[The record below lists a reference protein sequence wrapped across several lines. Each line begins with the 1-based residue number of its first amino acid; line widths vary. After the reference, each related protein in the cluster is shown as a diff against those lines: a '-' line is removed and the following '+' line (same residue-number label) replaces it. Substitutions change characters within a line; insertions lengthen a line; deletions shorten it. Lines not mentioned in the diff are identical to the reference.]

1 MDVAKNNLDAA
12 FVGNFLTTLFGRNTK
27 TRQGRARPPRGREQ
41 HAFAI
46 YRDKEGGIVGVMAAD
61 LSFAAATGSVLS
73 LIPAA
78 VAKEAV
84 KAGAVTGLM
93 EENFEEVANICARF
107 FSVDGKR
114 AVLREVSYGTSAEGE
129 MADVV
134 NRAATGMAFEIEIQG
149 YDRGKIMLFYA
160 D

>member
-1 MDVAKNNLDAA
+1 
-12 FVGNFLTTLFGRNTK
+12 
-27 TRQGRARPPRGREQ
+27 
-41 HAFAI
+41 
-46 YRDKEGGIVGVMAAD
+46 MAAD